1 MSMRKTCVVLCDPWG
16 WGGECACVSVCETL
30 GRCKPRYCNAIPHA
44 MRWEI
49 LLSGKPEMG
58 ISSESHLANPPG
70 VANL

>member
-1 MSMRKTCVVLCDPWG
+1 MCDG
-16 WGGECACVSVCETL
+16 VSVSETL

-58 ISSESHLANPPG
+58 ISSESHPRPPPPPG
-70 VANL
+70 TWRTSSGLIASTPSTF